1 MQERTPSFKIGDLV
15 VGAYDFMEYLYFKS
29 LYPDDVPEPPTYV
42 GVVTNADFQP
52 YYFGEWIY
60 AVLCVD
66 GLTRYFLEDEIAK
79 L

>member
-1 MQERTPSFKIGDLV
+1 MQGREPSFKIGDLV

-42 GVVTNADFQP
+42 GVVTHVDFQP
-52 YYFGEWIY
+52 YYCGEWIY
-60 AVLCVD
+60 AVLSVD
-66 GLTRYFLEDEIAK
+66 GLTRYFLDDEIAK